1 MSQPIGC
8 GGAFRT
14 TGMTRTSVWL
24 ELSKEPVPAQ
34 SLTYFSAGR
43 PVGTATR
50 EIVTMQE
57 LKTTRYLNPA
67 LLNAPCQ
74 EVTDRRIA
82 EMLAFEETDR
92 SRGLIIVG
100 MVFLMLGLLLA
111 NFGALQAL
119 TAVSHEQVAGQPLLR
134 LLPVAD
140 DPVIKWIVFGV
151 TSVLM
156 AAGLTMIGSQ
166 GYHPSLLALHVVVPA
181 SVIPLAFGY
190 LFRST
195 CRKLPM
201 SVQLWAGAATCL
213 STTSMVWL
221 VNAVSRHAE
230 HMTVLAIAFLF
241 QAGLALLGGSVL
253 IFIQQI
259 RQHSRPETVRP

>member
-1 MSQPIGC
+1 MH
-8 GGAFRT
+8 
-14 TGMTRTSVWL
+14 
-24 ELSKEPVPAQ
+24 
-34 SLTYFSAGR
+34 
-43 PVGTATR
+43 
-50 EIVTMQE
+50 E
-57 LKTTRYLNPA
+57 LKTTRFLNPA
-67 LLNAPCQ
+67 LIDVPRQ
-74 EVTDRRIA
+74 EITDRRIA
-82 EMLAFEETDR
+82 EMLAFEETDH

-119 TAVSHEQVAGQPLLR
+119 TAVSHEQVAQQPLLR
-134 LLPVAD
+134 LLPMAD
-140 DPVIKWIVFGV
+140 DPVIKWVVFGV
-151 TSVLM
+151 TSALM

-166 GYHPSLLALHVVVPA
+166 GYHPSLLAMHVVVPA
-181 SVIPLAFGY
+181 SVVPLCFGY
-190 LFRST
+190 LVRST

-221 VNAVSRHAE
+221 VNAVSRHAD

-253 IFIQQI
+253 IFIHQI
-259 RQHSRPETVRP
+259 RQAAKPGL